1 MGVQTE
7 RVLASAAT
15 SADRQWFVIERW
27 QEYAGEARANL
38 LRIAGIAAFYV
49 VELINFHGLHVGSID
64 LPVSVD
70 VQFHQKVTALT
81 VAWTMVALATL
92 VCLKLRYFP
101 NWLKY
106 ATTLSDVALLTTI
119 LLVADGARSPLVVGY
134 FLVIVLATLR
144 FQLSL
149 IWCATVASMIG
160 YLWVA
165 WFPFLAAGLVPQTD
179 LRDPVPGYYQ
189 LIMLLALAFTGIVL
203 GQVIRRVRALAEDFS
218 RRVGVQPVPSQSEG
232 RGR

>member
-1 MGVQTE
+1 MGVQAEST
-7 RVLASAAT
+7 LATAAN
-15 SADRQWFVIERW
+15 RQWFVIERW

-49 VELINFHGLHVGSID
+49 VELINFYGLRLGPID
-64 LPVSVD
+64 LPTTVD
-70 VQFHQKVTALT
+70 VHFHQKVTALA

-92 VCLKLRYFP
+92 VCLRLRYFP
-101 NWLKY
+101 TWLKY

-134 FLVIVLATLR
+134 FLLIVLATLR

-149 IWCATVASMIG
+149 IWCATVASMVG

-165 WFPFLAAGLVPQTD
+165 WFPFLGAGLVPMPD
-179 LRDPVPGYYQ
+179 FRDPVPGYYQ

-218 RRVGVQPVPSQSEG
+218 RRVGIQSASAQSEG

>member
-1 MGVQTE
+1 MGVQAEPT
-7 RVLASAAT
+7 LTSAAT
-15 SADRQWFVIERW
+15 ADRQWFVIERW

-38 LRIAGIAAFYV
+38 LRIAGIAAFYI
-49 VELINFHGLHVGSID
+49 VELINFHGLHIGSIN

-70 VQFHQKVTALT
+70 VQFHQKVTALA

-149 IWCATVASMIG
+149 IWCATVASMVG

-165 WFPFLAAGLVPQTD
+165 WFPFFTAGLVPNVD
-179 LRDPVPGYYQ
+179 LREPVPGYYQ

-203 GQVIRRVRALAEDFS
+203 GQVIRRVRTLAEDFS
-218 RRVGVQPVPSQSEG
+218 RRVGIQSVSAQAEG